1 MEKSLQDT
9 IANLLKSIDGYSS
22 AELGK
27 AISRLQKA
35 QTKAHKREKEE
46 EERNR
51 ILEQEKK
58 EQALQA
64 AKNTHIDQVTA
75 MELPLDWSNVLK
87 MTAVPMAY
95 TQTVFPT
102 DLFCRFQ
109 TSATSILNIFPP

>member
-58 EQALQA
+58 EQ
-64 AKNTHIDQVTA
+64 
-75 MELPLDWSNVLK
+75 ELVQLKQDPLV
-87 MTAVPMAY
+87 AG
-95 TQTVFPT
+95 
-102 DLFCRFQ
+102 
-109 TSATSILNIFPP
+109 ILNAFKGAKIEGVKTSKVQDFTDEPDTIAEE

>member
-1 MEKSLQDT
+1 MKKSLQDT

-58 EQALQA
+58 TSVAGG
-64 AKNTHIDQVTA
+64 KKRSYRSGHC
-75 MELPLDWSNVLK
+75 
-87 MTAVPMAY
+87 Y
-95 TQTVFPT
+95 G
-102 DLFCRFQ
+102 
-109 TSATSILNIFPP
+109 TSA